1 MLNLFRESDPI
12 DILGPD
18 ERNIE
23 VLRYSSGLN
32 STLGILSENGPMG
45 REFLAYTLED
55 EFRLQR
61 LGRA

>member
-1 MLNLFRESDPI
+1 MLNLFRESETI
-12 DILGPD
+12 DIMGPD

-45 REFLAYTLED
+45 YKNLIN
-55 EFRLQR
+55 
-61 LGRA
+61 